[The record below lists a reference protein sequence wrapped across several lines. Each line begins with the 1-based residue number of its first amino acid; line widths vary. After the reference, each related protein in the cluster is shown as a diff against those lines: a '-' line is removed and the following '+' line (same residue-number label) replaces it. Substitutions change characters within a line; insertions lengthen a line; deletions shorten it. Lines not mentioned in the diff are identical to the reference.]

1 MKDRKIEP
9 NGSENVTR
17 GRRTAPFGA
26 TAGIGTNSPF
36 AALHKSGSYR
46 GLFCGAF
53 GVTRPVSF
61 GTKCEWPASAEFG
74 RSWGYNGLSFE
85 RS

>member
-17 GRRTAPFGA
+17 GRRTAPFVA

-46 GLFCGAF
+46 GFTCRAF
-53 GVTRPVSF
+53 NVARRVSFDPQLPSPVS
-61 GTKCEWPASAEFG
+61 ASSRGSNRQGA
-74 RSWGYNGLSFE
+74 LSKITC
-85 RS
+85 